1 MNIKGHFETIT
12 RHKLLVMKYCFE
24 CGLYQQGLTHDLSKY
39 SPTEF
44 IPGCIYYQGDHSP
57 NEAERAARGYSSAW
71 LHHKGRNKHHLEY
84 WIDYTT
90 NKSGLGGMKM
100 PLRYVCEM
108 VCDRVAASQIY
119 LGDKYTDA
127 SPWQYYEK
135 SKDHYLL
142 HPETRALLE
151 KLLLMVRDLGQERT
165 FAYIRFLLGCED
177 NDPDKVIPDIDTANV
192 VDTVNHMAADS
203 KEGLGQVYY
212 SAKYSEIT
220 KELLNNWLENRE
232 KSVTY
237 AEEYQKI
244 VAKMG
249 GNAKIVV
256 GLTDKN
262 VIPGLTSG
270 NPAVKSSAKY
280 DVLFKDTSAYNLAD
294 RIGVA
299 FVKTENGTVYQLVC
313 LFDVN

>member
-1 MNIKGHFETIT
+1 MKRF
-12 RHKLLVMKYCFE
+12 KKVLALVLAGVLALAM
-24 CGLYQQGLTHDLSKY
+24 LTACD
-39 SPTEF
+39 
-44 IPGCIYYQGDHSP
+44 GG
-57 NEAERAARGYSSAW
+57 
-71 LHHKGRNKHHLEY
+71 
-84 WIDYTT
+84 TT
-90 NKSGLGGMKM
+90 
-100 PLRYVCEM
+100 
-108 VCDRVAASQIY
+108 
-119 LGDKYTDA
+119 
-127 SPWQYYEK
+127 
-135 SKDHYLL
+135 
-142 HPETRALLE
+142 
-151 KLLLMVRDLGQERT
+151 
-165 FAYIRFLLGCED
+165 
-177 NDPDKVIPDIDTANV
+177 DPDSIMPEDGTPEV
-192 VDTVNHMAADS
+192 VMTVNNMAAN
-203 KEGLGQVYY
+203 KGLGQVYY

>member
-1 MNIKGHFETIT
+1 MKRF
-12 RHKLLVMKYCFE
+12 KKVLALVLAGVLALAM
-24 CGLYQQGLTHDLSKY
+24 LTACD
-39 SPTEF
+39 
-44 IPGCIYYQGDHSP
+44 G
-57 NEAERAARGYSSAW
+57 
-71 LHHKGRNKHHLEY
+71 
-84 WIDYTT
+84 TT
-90 NKSGLGGMKM
+90 
-100 PLRYVCEM
+100 
-108 VCDRVAASQIY
+108 
-119 LGDKYTDA
+119 
-127 SPWQYYEK
+127 
-135 SKDHYLL
+135 
-142 HPETRALLE
+142 
-151 KLLLMVRDLGQERT
+151 
-165 FAYIRFLLGCED
+165 
-177 NDPDKVIPDIDTANV
+177 DPDKVIPDIDTANV

-270 NPAVKSSAKY
+270 NPAVKGSAKY

-299 FVKTENGTVYQLVC
+299 YVPTSNGTVYQAVC

>member
-1 MNIKGHFETIT
+1 MKRFKKVLALVLAGVLALAMLTACDGGTTDSDKIMPDDGTVEVVMTINNT
-12 RHKLLVMKYCFE
+12 
-24 CGLYQQGLTHDLSKY
+24 
-39 SPTEF
+39 
-44 IPGCIYYQGDHSP
+44 
-57 NEAERAARGYSSAW
+57 AA
-71 LHHKGRNKHHLEY
+71 NK
-84 WIDYTT
+84 
-90 NKSGLGGMKM
+90 
-100 PLRYVCEM
+100 
-108 VCDRVAASQIY
+108 
-119 LGDKYTDA
+119 
-127 SPWQYYEK
+127 
-135 SKDHYLL
+135 
-142 HPETRALLE
+142 
-151 KLLLMVRDLGQERT
+151 
-165 FAYIRFLLGCED
+165 
-177 NDPDKVIPDIDTANV
+177 
-192 VDTVNHMAADS
+192 
-203 KEGLGQVYY
+203 GLGQVEY
-212 SAKYSEIT
+212 SAKYSAVT
-220 KELLNNWLENRE
+220 KALLENWLENRE

-270 NPAVKSSAKY
+270 NPAVKGSAKY

>member
-1 MNIKGHFETIT
+1 MKRF
-12 RHKLLVMKYCFE
+12 KKVLALVLAGVLALAM
-24 CGLYQQGLTHDLSKY
+24 LTACD
-39 SPTEF
+39 
-44 IPGCIYYQGDHSP
+44 GG
-57 NEAERAARGYSSAW
+57 
-71 LHHKGRNKHHLEY
+71 
-84 WIDYTT
+84 TT
-90 NKSGLGGMKM
+90 
-100 PLRYVCEM
+100 
-108 VCDRVAASQIY
+108 
-119 LGDKYTDA
+119 
-127 SPWQYYEK
+127 
-135 SKDHYLL
+135 
-142 HPETRALLE
+142 
-151 KLLLMVRDLGQERT
+151 
-165 FAYIRFLLGCED
+165 
-177 NDPDKVIPDIDTANV
+177 DPDSIMPEDGTPEV
-192 VDTVNHMAADS
+192 VMTVNNMAAN
-203 KEGLGQVYY
+203 KGLGQVYY

-270 NPAVKSSAKY
+270 NPAVKGSAKY
-280 DVLFKDTSAYNLAD
+280 DVLFKDTSTYNLAD

>member
-1 MNIKGHFETIT
+1 MKRF
-12 RHKLLVMKYCFE
+12 KKVLALVLAGVLALAM
-24 CGLYQQGLTHDLSKY
+24 LTACD
-39 SPTEF
+39 
-44 IPGCIYYQGDHSP
+44 GG
-57 NEAERAARGYSSAW
+57 
-71 LHHKGRNKHHLEY
+71 
-84 WIDYTT
+84 TT
-90 NKSGLGGMKM
+90 
-100 PLRYVCEM
+100 
-108 VCDRVAASQIY
+108 
-119 LGDKYTDA
+119 
-127 SPWQYYEK
+127 
-135 SKDHYLL
+135 
-142 HPETRALLE
+142 
-151 KLLLMVRDLGQERT
+151 
-165 FAYIRFLLGCED
+165 
-177 NDPDKVIPDIDTANV
+177 DPDKIMPEDGTVEVVMKINNTAAN
-192 VDTVNHMAADS
+192 
-203 KEGLGQVYY
+203 KGLGQVEY
-212 SAKYSEIT
+212 SAKYSEVT
-220 KELLNNWLENRE
+220 RKLLVNWLENRE

-299 FVKTENGTVYQLVC
+299 FVKTENGTVYQAVC

>member
-1 MNIKGHFETIT
+1 MKRF
-12 RHKLLVMKYCFE
+12 KKVLALVLAGVLALAM
-24 CGLYQQGLTHDLSKY
+24 LTACD
-39 SPTEF
+39 
-44 IPGCIYYQGDHSP
+44 G
-57 NEAERAARGYSSAW
+57 
-71 LHHKGRNKHHLEY
+71 
-84 WIDYTT
+84 TT
-90 NKSGLGGMKM
+90 
-100 PLRYVCEM
+100 
-108 VCDRVAASQIY
+108 
-119 LGDKYTDA
+119 
-127 SPWQYYEK
+127 
-135 SKDHYLL
+135 
-142 HPETRALLE
+142 
-151 KLLLMVRDLGQERT
+151 
-165 FAYIRFLLGCED
+165 
-177 NDPDKVIPDIDTANV
+177 DPDKIMPEDGTPEV
-192 VDTVNHMAADS
+192 VLTVNNMAANKD
-203 KEGLGQVYY
+203 LGQVYY

-270 NPAVKSSAKY
+270 NPAVKGSAKY

>member
-1 MNIKGHFETIT
+1 MKRF
-12 RHKLLVMKYCFE
+12 KKVLALVLAGVLALAM
-24 CGLYQQGLTHDLSKY
+24 LTACD
-39 SPTEF
+39 
-44 IPGCIYYQGDHSP
+44 G
-57 NEAERAARGYSSAW
+57 
-71 LHHKGRNKHHLEY
+71 
-84 WIDYTT
+84 TT
-90 NKSGLGGMKM
+90 
-100 PLRYVCEM
+100 
-108 VCDRVAASQIY
+108 
-119 LGDKYTDA
+119 
-127 SPWQYYEK
+127 
-135 SKDHYLL
+135 
-142 HPETRALLE
+142 
-151 KLLLMVRDLGQERT
+151 
-165 FAYIRFLLGCED
+165 
-177 NDPDKVIPDIDTANV
+177 DPDKVIPDIDTANV

-270 NPAVKSSAKY
+270 NPAVKGSAKY

-299 FVKTENGTVYQLVC
+299 FVTTRDGTVYQAVC
-313 LFDVN
+313 LFDVR

>member
-1 MNIKGHFETIT
+1 MKRFKKVLALVLAGVLALAMLTACGET
-12 RHKLLVMKYCFE
+12 
-24 CGLYQQGLTHDLSKY
+24 
-39 SPTEF
+39 
-44 IPGCIYYQGDHSP
+44 
-57 NEAERAARGYSSAW
+57 A
-71 LHHKGRNKHHLEY
+71 
-84 WIDYTT
+84 
-90 NKSGLGGMKM
+90 
-100 PLRYVCEM
+100 
-108 VCDRVAASQIY
+108 
-119 LGDKYTDA
+119 
-127 SPWQYYEK
+127 
-135 SKDHYLL
+135 
-142 HPETRALLE
+142 
-151 KLLLMVRDLGQERT
+151 
-165 FAYIRFLLGCED
+165 
-177 NDPDKVIPDIDTANV
+177 DPDSIMPEDGTPEV
-192 VDTVNHMAADS
+192 VMTVNNMAAN
-203 KEGLGQVYY
+203 KGLGQVYY

-294 RIGVA
+294 KVGIA
-299 FVKTENGTVYQLVC
+299 FVDTNDRAGLTTTYQLVC

>member
-1 MNIKGHFETIT
+1 MKRF
-12 RHKLLVMKYCFE
+12 KKVLALVLAGVLALAM
-24 CGLYQQGLTHDLSKY
+24 LTACD
-39 SPTEF
+39 
-44 IPGCIYYQGDHSP
+44 GG
-57 NEAERAARGYSSAW
+57 
-71 LHHKGRNKHHLEY
+71 
-84 WIDYTT
+84 TT
-90 NKSGLGGMKM
+90 
-100 PLRYVCEM
+100 
-108 VCDRVAASQIY
+108 
-119 LGDKYTDA
+119 
-127 SPWQYYEK
+127 
-135 SKDHYLL
+135 
-142 HPETRALLE
+142 
-151 KLLLMVRDLGQERT
+151 
-165 FAYIRFLLGCED
+165 
-177 NDPDKVIPDIDTANV
+177 DPDSIMPEDGTPEV
-192 VDTVNHMAADS
+192 VMTVNNMAAN
-203 KEGLGQVYY
+203 KGLGQVYY

-262 VIPGLTSG
+262 VIPRLTSG
-270 NPAVKSSAKY
+270 NPAVKGSAKY

>member
-1 MNIKGHFETIT
+1 MKRF
-12 RHKLLVMKYCFE
+12 KKVLALVLAGVLALAM
-24 CGLYQQGLTHDLSKY
+24 LTACD
-39 SPTEF
+39 
-44 IPGCIYYQGDHSP
+44 G
-57 NEAERAARGYSSAW
+57 
-71 LHHKGRNKHHLEY
+71 
-84 WIDYTT
+84 TT
-90 NKSGLGGMKM
+90 
-100 PLRYVCEM
+100 
-108 VCDRVAASQIY
+108 
-119 LGDKYTDA
+119 
-127 SPWQYYEK
+127 
-135 SKDHYLL
+135 
-142 HPETRALLE
+142 
-151 KLLLMVRDLGQERT
+151 
-165 FAYIRFLLGCED
+165 
-177 NDPDKVIPDIDTANV
+177 DPDKVIPDIDTANV

-262 VIPGLTSG
+262 VIPGLRSG

-299 FVKTENGTVYQLVC
+299 FVKAENGTVYQLVC